1 MGITARTVTEDVTF
15 LWDGVTQR
23 LAKGQVLA
31 VAAGGALERAIG
43 LHRLTPHGAPA
54 AAPEPLLAGGLITEA
69 EAPHFGET
77 GPAAAAQQGE
87 TAGET
92 PYSEPPADTI
102 APAAATA
109 PKPAAV
115 KKPAAAKAGGGS

>member
-54 AAPEPLLAGGLITEA
+54 AAPEPL
-69 EAPHFGET
+69 
-77 GPAAAAQQGE
+77 QGE

-115 KKPAAAKAGGGS
+115 KKPTAAKAGGGS